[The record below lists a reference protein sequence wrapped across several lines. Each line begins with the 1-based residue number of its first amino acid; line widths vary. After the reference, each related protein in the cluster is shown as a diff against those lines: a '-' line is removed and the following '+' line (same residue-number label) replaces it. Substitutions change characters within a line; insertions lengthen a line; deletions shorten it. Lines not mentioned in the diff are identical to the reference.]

1 MRLKFERVAILNHVR
16 ERPIFDEVSTRHG
29 STTPSPDVALA
40 DVLAKHRQRLHR
52 LA

>member
-16 ERPIFDEVSTRHG
+16 ERPIVDQVSTLHG
-29 STTPSPDVALA
+29 STTLSSDAALA
-40 DVLAKHRQRLHR
+40 DILAKHRQRLHC